1 MLYSGTT
8 VGTVAA
14 LIEQTPPNYS
24 IFIDDF
30 YVGNPI
36 GAIDTLT
43 LFAVP
48 YTYDSTKPPA
58 QSTVVSTVSSITIGQ
73 FPVINSF
80 VAVNR
85 EDAIRF
91 PTSSYVYAQ
100 AESSLV
106 ALTYGKRF
114 VFYRE

>member
-1 MLYSGTT
+1 MLFTGTT

-36 GAIDTLT
+36 GVIDKLT

-58 QSTVVSTVSSITIGQ
+58 QSTVVSTVSSIVIAQ
-73 FPVINSF
+73 FPVLNSF
-80 VAVNR
+80 VAVNK
-85 EDAIRF
+85 EDAIRL

-100 AESSLV
+100 SASSLV
-106 ALTYGKRF
+106 TLSYGKRF